1 MTNICINSSN
11 KKNKFTESEQELYD
25 VLLDEYND
33 IFEQILNR
41 KEKYI
46 FDKILINAKAILG
59 EKKME
64 EYSKSIITKVLS
76 DLKRSNYIPDMT
88 SLKSFKKKYLLPY
101 KNNNK
106 LHKIPKL
113 EIDDIFA
120 HCKECSKCYHICGE
134 VLLKP
139 SKFDFI
145 ICIQCNMVYKSN
157 LIHLYCQECNEEYY
171 SYIVDDSEPDY
182 DNYYPATWEKY
193 HCPNYIYEEMSC
205 PKCEAMLYYNEDN
218 QLLKCF
224 ECNWKCNSNNK
235 KWICELCNAE
245 FTSSVKEYIR
255 FETKPLVNCVR
266 DALVQK
272 VPAHPPPGRCCGV
285 DPTELIFKHI
295 DKDNE
300 KRCNGILYFGHLQKK
315 EVVVCSECR
324 LVQQMKN
331 VYWECPKCFKIFS
344 CKKKKQNLKKMKH
357 NSNNNITK
365 IKSLLKDE
373 KISIFQP
380 KKIHGFQKSEKKN
393 FNSNEKISNYH
404 TNDKIYNYA
413 KIRKMDKSNTSSE
426 IEPVN
431 KIISKNIKPLNNT
444 IKKYNITKIKNIDT
458 SHNNKSNE
466 DDDNNDSITKND
478 GNISDS
484 ENFSDENK
492 SNNNKSNIKSKSKS
506 GFTFYKKPTNNLYN
520 NIVKV
525 KRKEKSENV
534 SFNNDFNEKCY
545 QTAKN
550 VKFPNFFVKKKEPKE
565 IHNRNLSLKDM
576 KILSLR
582 NQKYI
587 SKSKLKFAKYSNEN
601 SLISIKNNHINT
613 DNNVNNSESKNKNV
627 SQIKTKLIHSGKKI
641 SLNLNLNININ
652 NFVDRSPSNKNSTIE
667 NNLRANS
674 LNKNDINANNDNIN
688 NNVVNE
694 LEPNENFN
702 PDDFTII
709 KQIGEGTFGIIYC
722 SEWKE
727 NNKNYAMK
735 KMILKKE
742 NEISRNK
749 IQTDLVHNFLKKTN
763 SNGVIKIYGSQC
775 KKINNEYNFY
785 VLMELAERDW
795 EKEIKERK
803 ESKKYY
809 TEGELYEITRQLIKT
824 FALLQKNNITH
835 RDIKPQNILIVN
847 NIYKICDFGEAKIT
861 DGNSI
866 KKHAIKGTELY
877 MSPILF
883 SALNNGQNY
892 IIHNSFK
899 SDVFSLGMCLLLAAT
914 LTFKSLYNIREL
926 KDMNLIKN
934 VLEKYLIVKYSY
946 NFVNILVKMLEVNEN
961 LRPDF
966 IELDVDLYQK

>member
-1 MTNICINSSN
+1 MTNISINSSS
-11 KKNKFTESEQELYD
+11 KKIKFTESEQELYD

-33 IFEQILNR
+33 IFEQILNK

-46 FDKILINAKAILG
+46 FDKILTNAKAILG

-64 EYSKSIITKVLS
+64 EYSKSIITKVLL
-76 DLKRSNYIPDMT
+76 DLKMSNYIPDMT
-88 SLKSFKKKYLLPY
+88 SLKLFKKFLLPY
-101 KNNNK
+101 KKNNK
-106 LHKIPKL
+106 IHKIPPL

-139 SKFDFI
+139 AKFEYI
-145 ICIQCNMVYKSN
+145 ICLKCNMVYKSN
-157 LIHLYCQECNEEYY
+157 LIHLNCQECNEEYY

-205 PKCEAMLYYNEDN
+205 PQCEAMLYYNEDN

-224 ECNWKCNSNNK
+224 ECNWKCNSYNK
-235 KWICELCNAE
+235 KWICELCDAE

-272 VPAHPPPGRCCGV
+272 VPAHPPPGHCCGV
-285 DPTELIFKHI
+285 DPTELIYKHI

-300 KRCNGILYFGHLQKK
+300 KRCNGILYFSHFQKK

-324 LVQQMKN
+324 LMQQMKN
-331 VYWECPKCFKIFS
+331 VYWECPKCFKIFT
-344 CKKKKQNLKKMKH
+344 CKKKKQNIKKAKH
-357 NSNNNITK
+357 NSNNDINK
-365 IKSLLKDE
+365 YKSLLKDE
-373 KISIFQP
+373 KVPIFQP
-380 KKIHGFQKSEKKN
+380 KKIHGFQKSEKRN
-393 FNSNEKISNYH
+393 FNSNEKVINYH
-404 TNDKIYNYA
+404 TNEKVYNYA
-413 KIRKMDKSNTSSE
+413 KIRKMEKSNTSNAL
-426 IEPVN
+426 EPMN
-431 KIISKNIKPLNNT
+431 KIILKKIKPLNNT
-444 IKKYNITKIKNIDT
+444 IKKINITKIKNTDINNN
-458 SHNNKSNE
+458 NNKSNE
-466 DDDNNDSITKND
+466 DDENNDSIIKND
-478 GNISDS
+478 GNITDS
-484 ENFSDENK
+484 ENSSDENK
-492 SNNNKSNIKSKSKS
+492 SNNNKTTIKSKSKNI
-506 GFTFYKKPTNNLYN
+506 FTFYKKPTNNLYN

-525 KRKEKSENV
+525 KRKEKSENI
-534 SFNNDFNEKCY
+534 SFNNDFSEKCY
-545 QTAKN
+545 QTAN
-550 VKFPNFFVKKKEPKE
+550 NTNFPNFFMKKKEIKE

-576 KILSLR
+576 KLLSIR

-587 SKSKLKFAKYSNEN
+587 SKSKLKFAKSSNEN
-601 SLISIKNNHINT
+601 SLISSKNIHIHT
-613 DNNVNNSESKNKNV
+613 DNNANNSESKNKNV

-641 SLNLNLNININ
+641 NLNLNLNININ
-652 NFVDRSPSNKNSTIE
+652 NYLDRSHSNKKNTIE
-667 NNLRANS
+667 NNLRVNS
-674 LNKNDINANNDNIN
+674 LNKNDLNINNENNN
-688 NNVVNE
+688 NNVVDE
-694 LEPNENFN
+694 TQPNENFN
-702 PDDFTII
+702 PDDFSII
-709 KQIGEGTFGIIYC
+709 KQIGEGTFGKIFC

-727 NNKNYAMK
+727 NNKKYAMK
-735 KMILKKE
+735 KMILKNE
-742 NEISRNK
+742 NEITRNK

-763 SNGVIKIYGSQC
+763 SKGVIKIFGSQC

-795 EKEIKERK
+795 EKEIKGRK
-803 ESKKYY
+803 ESKQYY

-835 RDIKPQNILIVN
+835 RDIKPQNILIVD

-861 DGNSI
+861 EGNSV

-883 SALNNGQNY
+883 RALNNGQNY
-892 IIHNSFK
+892 IIHNSYK

-914 LTFKSLYNIREL
+914 LTFKSLYDIREL
-926 KDMNLIKN
+926 KDMNLIKSI
-934 VLEKYLIVKYSY
+934 LEKYLIVKYSY
-946 NFVNILVKMLEVNEN
+946 NFVNILVKMLELNEN